1 MIKELIARIFYIIPK
16 SPKTAQIGITN
27 KCNFNCKMC
36 QRFDLKVDIKQMEI
50 DTFETIIS
58 KLNPIENIILT
69 GWGEP
74 LLHPNLIKM
83 IKLCKAKDKKVRFT
97 SNGALLHDQLIK
109 DLINSGLDEITF
121 SVEEIDPSENSIG
134 HDSSQ
139 QIGKI
144 KRFLE
149 INKGQVKVNIQTV
162 LQKDNQE
169 KIIDIAHFCK
179 ENKVDRLRLTRLD
192 IRFHDFERPSIKEE
206 KQLVNL
212 ITAILKNSKTGID
225 FLPHTAFD
233 GFTKHIF
240 KLIYPLLHRGGKY
253 CLRTFDDIYINV
265 NGGVT
270 PCCAL
275 PKFELGNI
283 LDQDLPEVW
292 NSCKFRNFRKHQ
304 KEICGKCDILTV
316 KTYNK

>member
-1 MIKELIARIFYIIPK
+1 MLKELVQRIFYIIPK
-16 SPKTAQIGITN
+16 FPKTAQICITN

-36 QRFDLKVDIKQMEI
+36 QRFDLKVDIKQMEFE
-50 DTFETIIS
+50 TFEQIID
-58 KLNPIENIILT
+58 KLDPIESVILT

-83 IKLCKAKDKKVRFT
+83 IKLCKNKDKKVRFT

-109 DLINSGLDEITF
+109 DLVNSGLDEITF
-121 SVEEIDPSENSIG
+121 SIEEIHNSENSIG
-134 HDSSQ
+134 HDSLQ
-139 QIGKI
+139 QINKI
-144 KRFLE
+144 LRFLE
-149 INKGQVKVNIQTV
+149 INKGIIKVNIQSV

-169 KIIDIAHFCK
+169 KILEIARFCK
-179 ENKVDRLRLTRLD
+179 TNKVDRLRLTRLD
-192 IRFHDFERPSIKEE
+192 IRFHDFERPTIREE

-212 ITAILKNSKTGID
+212 ISKILKNSKTGID

-233 GFTKHIF
+233 GITKNIF
-240 KLIYPLLHRGGKY
+240 KIVYPFLHQFGKY
-253 CLRTFDDIYINV
+253 CLRTFNDIYINV

-283 LDQDLPEVW
+283 LEDDLDNIW

-304 KEICGKCDILTV
+304 KEICGKCDILAV